1 MAQAAEQRATA
12 DEHTNDAALDAE
24 PSLIIIIMAAR
35 SSLSLALV
43 LLLLLV
49 VAVVAVGGSV
59 EWRQP
64 QASFS
69 PGDPRV
75 RYVGRVEQIHTPLPL
90 VAFDWSSTG
99 LQFLVTNTSRYLAV
113 PARECGSVSVS
124 VCL

>member
-43 LLLLLV
+43 LLLVLV
-49 VAVVAVGGSV
+49 VAVVAV

>member
-24 PSLIIIIMAAR
+24 PSLIIIMAAR

-43 LLLLLV
+43 LLLLV